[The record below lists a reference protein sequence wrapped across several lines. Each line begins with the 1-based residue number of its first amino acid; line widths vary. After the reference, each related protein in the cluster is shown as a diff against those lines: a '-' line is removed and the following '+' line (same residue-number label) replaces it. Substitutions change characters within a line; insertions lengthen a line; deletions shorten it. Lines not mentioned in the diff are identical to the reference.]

1 LALRQQKDVIAWVK
15 NHTRSPNTM
24 VDRITPRPSPEVAMR
39 VEAATGFKDRAP
51 VMGEAF
57 IQWVVE
63 DDFIAGRPALEDVG
77 VEMVGSVLP
86 YEEAKIRILNASHS
100 CIAWAGTLLGQSFID
115 VSTRTESICRMAW
128 DYVTEDVIPS
138 LSPSPLDLASYRDVV
153 LERFSNPHIQDTN
166 QRVAADG
173 FSKIPGFI
181 TPTLQECYQR
191 GQTPRATAMLPAL
204 FFVYMQQWHLGRLPY
219 EYQDGILDAA
229 AVHALFDSADPL
241 ARFATDEKL
250 FASLAA
256 KSEFTDLMRQSVAR
270 VNQWLND
277 AKRA

>member
-1 LALRQQKDVIAWVK
+1 
-15 NHTRSPNTM
+15 
-24 VDRITPRPSPEVAMR
+24 
-39 VEAATGFKDRAP
+39 
-51 VMGEAF
+51 
-57 IQWVVE
+57 
-63 DDFIAGRPALEDVG
+63 
-77 VEMVGSVLP
+77 
-86 YEEAKIRILNASHS
+86 
-100 CIAWAGTLLGQSFID
+100 
-115 VSTRTESICRMAW
+115 MAW

-241 ARFATDEKL
+241 GRFATDEKL

-270 VNQWLND
+270 VNQWLSD